1 MCGGSELQFI
11 GPPMLLTKKQ
21 LSPKT
26 HLAWEDALW
35 LGWKA
40 LLFPLRWVPEKER
53 VSRSFLMR
61 GMWQFRWKEGSLRL
75 AFPCGG

>member
-1 MCGGSELQFI
+1 MCGGSELEFV
-11 GPPMLLTKKQ
+11 GPPVLLTKKQ

-40 LLFPLRWVPEKER
+40 PLFPLRWVAER
-53 VSRSFLMR
+53 SESPGAFSR
-61 GMWQFRWKEGSLRL
+61 GG
-75 AFPCGG
+75 CGNTVGRREA